1 MSRTTVSR
9 AGAQLVPEPSRERR
23 AADGESTKDR
33 IIRCTTE
40 LFARQGYHAT
50 GVQEISE
57 TVGLG
62 RGALYHHIG
71 SKERLLY
78 VISMSLVE
86 EMLER
91 ATQVLDLDL
100 SPETKIRTLG
110 RELLC
115 NLAEHRSGWRVSLY
129 ESRALSQPL
138 RDDVLRARD
147 QYEQLWS
154 TVLAEGAAQGVFRP
168 APPLVLRGILGL
180 LNSTFL
186 WLDPQGPTRP
196 NDVADIYLDLL
207 FDGLRAP
214 K

>member
-1 MSRTTVSR
+1 MSRTAVSR
-9 AGAQLVPEPSRERR
+9 QWERSVPEPSRQRR
-23 AADGESTKDR
+23 GADPESTKDR

-40 LFARQGYHAT
+40 LFARNGYHAT

-91 ATQVLDLDL
+91 ATQVLALDL
-100 SPETKIRTLG
+100 SPETKIRALG
-110 RELLC
+110 RELLG

-129 ESRALSQPL
+129 ESQALSQPL

-154 TVLAEGAAQGVFRP
+154 AVLAEGAQQGVFRP
-168 APPLVLRGILGL
+168 VSPLVLRGILGL

-207 FDGLRAP
+207 FDGLRPP